1 MKFVNFYDISK
12 YDFER
17 RVFAP
22 SLVTVI
28 DYLTLVCNQC
38 GENAE
43 IISAAETRNES
54 GFYPFRS
61 EEIREGVTLTQ
72 ASSRGYRNPL
82 LRELGKIRNRLWLTW
97 YLIRHCETNETVFF
111 GDSPVLY
118 EPLLLFRVWA
128 KFRNISILYFAT
140 EIFQE
145 VVQLPPLKQK
155 MEWYLFEKAEKL
167 LVSTELLNQKINP
180 TRRPY
185 AVLNGS
191 YQVVPDYGEQFED
204 DLIHLVYAGVIN
216 STKGSGQAVGIA
228 EYLPGNYKIHIL
240 GYGKEEDVQQLKES
254 IEQSNRQNACQVV
267 YEGILSG
274 VSYSRFLQKCHL
286 GLCPQ
291 NLDEAYNDSSF
302 PSKILSYLSNG
313 LRVLSVDLRA
323 IRTSQVG
330 DLLYF
335 STSDQPKD
343 LAEAVQAIDWS
354 QPYDSRHYIQQM
366 HQEFA
371 EAFRKL
377 M

>member
-1 MKFVNFYDISK
+1 MKFVSFHDSARYAEEK
-12 YDFER
+12 
-17 RVFAP
+17 RVFSPATAA
-22 SLVTVI
+22 VV
-28 DYLTLVCNQC
+28 DYLANIAVQL
-38 GENAE
+38 GEKAE
-43 IISAAETRNES
+43 IVSAAETRHES

-61 EEIREGVTLTQ
+61 ESIREGVTLTQ
-72 ASSRGYRNPL
+72 ASSRGHRNPL

-97 YLIRHCETNETVFF
+97 YLMKTCDANETVFF
-111 GDSPVLY
+111 VDSPVLY
-118 EPLLLFRVWA
+118 EPLLLFRLWA
-128 KFRNISILYFAT
+128 KYRNIEILYFAS

-145 VVQLPPLKQK
+145 IIPMSPLKKK

-167 LVSTELLNQKINP
+167 IVSTELLNQKINP
-180 TRRPY
+180 TNRPY
-185 AVLNGS
+185 AILNGT
-191 YQVVPDYGEQFED
+191 YQVMPEYGEQFED
-204 DLIHLVYAGVIN
+204 DFIHLVYAGVIN
-216 STKGSGQAVGIA
+216 STKGSGQAVGLA
-228 EYLPGNYKIHIL
+228 AHLPERYKIHIL
-240 GYGKEEDVQQLKES
+240 GFGEDEDVQQLKES
-254 IEQSNRQNACQVV
+254 IEQSNRQNLCQVV

-274 VSYSRFLQKCHL
+274 DDYSRFLQKCHL

-291 NLDEAYNDSSF
+291 NLNEAYNDSSF

-313 LRVLSVDLRA
+313 LRVLSVDLPA

-366 HQEFA
+366 HQEFV